1 MCTNVNHVSSPL
13 LTHAG
18 HCGKTMAIVDKFYSD
33 ASLSGRSWL
42 IITDDDTLLRYR
54 TLAPNP
60 SMVNNVFLTAVSLD
74 CADCWLA
81 TMPLF
86 LFSWERFMVIRIISI
101 MVLDMS
107 LEEEGEGRREGGR
120 EVRGGSELHQSSSP
134 VCFPSMVLSREAV
147 MRMAG
152 NGCPA
157 LDYPDDLFLGSTAR
171 RLGVHIVHSPLFHQ
185 VYTVY
190 HSISQYTTVYH
201 SIPQYTTVYH
211 SISQYTT
218 VYHSIPQYRTVYH
231 SFTIASLPYSPS
243 LRATLPLSL
252 R

>member
-1 MCTNVNHVSSPL
+1 MCTNVNRVSSPL

-33 ASLSGRSWL
+33 ASLSSRSWL

-60 SMVNNVFLTAVSLD
+60 SMVNNVFLTAVSPD

-107 LEEEGEGRREGGR
+107 LEEEGEGREGGGKGGEGR
-120 EVRGGSELHQSSSP
+120 ERASSK
-134 VCFPSMVLSREAV
+134 LISR
-147 MRMAG
+147 M
-152 NGCPA
+152 
-157 LDYPDDLFLGSTAR
+157 F
-171 RLGVHIVHSPLFHQ
+171 
-185 VYTVY
+185 
-190 HSISQYTTVYH
+190 
-201 SIPQYTTVYH
+201 PQYG
-211 SISQYTT
+211 SQQGGCGEDGRQWMPCTG
-218 VYHSIPQYRTVYH
+218 
-231 SFTIASLPYSPS
+231 LP
-243 LRATLPLSL
+243 
-252 R
+252 